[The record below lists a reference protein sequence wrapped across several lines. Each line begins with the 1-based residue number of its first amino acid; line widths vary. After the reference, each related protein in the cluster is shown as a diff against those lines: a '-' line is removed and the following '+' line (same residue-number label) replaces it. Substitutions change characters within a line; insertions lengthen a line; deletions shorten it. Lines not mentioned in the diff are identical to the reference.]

1 MEKKKWSTQ
10 KLIYTAMLAAVGGV
24 LMSLEISV
32 PMMPLFYKL
41 DFSDVPSIIA
51 LFLMGPAS
59 AAIVE
64 VVKILIKLVTVGT
77 NTMYVGEFA
86 NLIGIALFV
95 IPMWLVYK
103 KMGKTRKAA
112 SVSMAAGVV
121 IRTAFACFCNAF
133 ITLPLYAKAM
143 ELPLNQVIQMVA
155 SVNPSITNLTSFIIL
170 ATIPFNI
177 IKIGLNSFAGY
188 LLYERIHTVSFVKRA
203 VEA

>member
-10 KLIYTAMLAAVGGV
+10 KLIYTAMLAALGGV

-32 PMMPLFYKL
+32 PMMPPFYKL

-59 AAIVE
+59 ASIVE

-112 SVSMAAGVV
+112 SVSMVAGVV
-121 IRTAFACFCNAF
+121 IRT
-133 ITLPLYAKAM
+133 
-143 ELPLNQVIQMVA
+143 VD
-155 SVNPSITNLTSFIIL
+155 
-170 ATIPFNI
+170 
-177 IKIGLNSFAGY
+177 
-188 LLYERIHTVSFVKRA
+188 VKGI
-203 VEA
+203 

>member
-10 KLIYTAMLAAVGGV
+10 KMIYTAMLAALAGA

-32 PMMPLFYKL
+32 PMMPPFYKL

-59 AAIVE
+59 AAAVE
-64 VVKILIKLVTVGT
+64 VIKILIKLVTVGT

-95 IPMWLVYK
+95 IPMWIVY
-103 KMGKTRKAA
+103 RKAA
-112 SVSMAAGVV
+112 VVSMVSSVV
-121 IRTAFACFCNAF
+121 IRTAFACFCNAC

-143 ELPLNQVIQMVA
+143 ELPLDQVIQMVA

-170 ATIPFNI
+170 ATIPFNV
-177 IKIGLNSFAGY
+177 IKIGLNCIAGY
-188 LLYERIHTVSFVKRA
+188 ILYERIHKVSFVKRA